1 MYKIFIILTNFYQLS
16 RFMSNFIGIRH
27 EDKYELETRAP
38 LTPKHVERLVKQKKL
53 DIVVQTSQKRIFKD
67 EEYIKSGAKIS
78 KDLKK
83 CSVIFGVK
91 EIPIPFFEPDKTYIF
106 FAHVIKGQSH
116 NMPMLRR
123 MIELKCNLI
132 DYERVVDEQGK
143 RLIFFG
149 YYAGLAG
156 MINSFWSLGLR
167 LKEFEYSSKLVKIR
181 QAHKYHSLEEAKD
194 DISAIGQLLAE
205 NGIPHEL
212 RPFVVGFTGY
222 GNVSKGAQEI
232 CGLLPV
238 KEISPAKLLTLHNRK
253 NLPDNIIYKVIFKE
267 EDLYENVNGEPFDLQ
282 DYITNPQA
290 YKSKFEQYLPHLSM
304 LINCIYWDQRFPRL
318 VTKEY
323 LKKAF
328 SKGKPRLTVI
338 GDISCDVEGSV
349 ECTLKPTLID
359 DPIYVYHPLTD
370 SITMGHKGEGIQIM
384 AVDILP
390 SELPRDSSKGFGDIL
405 ANFVKPIADADFYEN
420 FEDLDLPKAI
430 KKALI
435 LHRGE
440 LTPDYKYLEEF
451 INI

>member
-1 MYKIFIILTNFYQLS
+1 
-16 RFMSNFIGIRH
+16 MSNFIGIRH
-27 EDKYELETRAP
+27 EDKYELETRSP

-53 DIVVQTSQKRIFKD
+53 DIVVQSSDKRVFPD
-67 EEYIKSGAKIS
+67 EEYIKAGAKIS

-91 EIPIPFFEPDKTYIF
+91 EIPNHLFENDKTYVF
-106 FAHVIKGQSH
+106 FSHVIKGQAY

-149 YYAGLAG
+149 HYAGLAG
-156 MINSFWSLGLR
+156 MINSLWALGLR
-167 LKEFEYSSKLVKIR
+167 MKDYGFISNLLKIK
-181 QAHKYHSLEEAKD
+181 QAHKYHSLKEAKD
-194 DISAIGQLLAE
+194 DVSAIGQLIAE
-205 NGIPHEL
+205 KGIPGEL
-212 RPFVVGFTGY
+212 RPFVIGFTGN

-232 CGLLPV
+232 CGLLPL
-238 KEISPAKLLTLHNRK
+238 KEISPEKLLSLHLRNK
-253 NLPDNIIYKVIFKE
+253 QPDNLIYKVIFNE
-267 EDLYENVNGEPFDLQ
+267 EDLYENIHGEPFDLH
-282 DYITNPQA
+282 DYYANPQSFR
-290 YKSKFEQYLPHLSM
+290 SKFEKYIPDLSV
-304 LINCIYWDQRFPRL
+304 LINCIYWDKRYPRL
-318 VTKEY
+318 ITKNY
-323 LKKAF
+323 LRKAF
-328 SKGKPRLTVI
+328 QKSRPKLTVI

-349 ECTLKPTLID
+349 ECTLKPTSIN
-359 DPIYVYHPLTD
+359 DPIFIYNPHTEM
-370 SITMGHKGEGIQIM
+370 IRMGHEGEGLLIM

-390 SELPRDSSKGFGDIL
+390 SELPRDSSNGFGDVL
-405 ANFVKPIADADFYEN
+405 VNFVKPIADADFNEN

-451 INI
+451 INS